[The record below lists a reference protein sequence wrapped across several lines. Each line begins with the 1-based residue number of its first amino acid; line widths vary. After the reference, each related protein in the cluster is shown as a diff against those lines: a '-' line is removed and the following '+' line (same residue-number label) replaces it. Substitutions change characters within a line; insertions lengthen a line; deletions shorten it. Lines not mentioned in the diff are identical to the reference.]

1 MRRPTLD
8 ALREALMAAVR
19 AREPFQVV
27 HFDGHGVMPGR
38 APTPGGWASGMY
50 KADASEGDLVFQKAN
65 GAADY
70 VPAGKVA
77 AVLQDARV
85 PLVVL
90 NACQSGAMGK
100 QVEAAVATRLLRA
113 GAASVVAMAYSV
125 YSVAAAEF
133 MTAFYESLF
142 AGDPV
147 SAAVTAGLRR
157 LFEHDQRPSLKGD
170 LALAD
175 WMVPV
180 HYHRREVRFTSLAT
194 IISSS
199 QPSLEQ
205 ALNDLHDL
213 PVRQADAD
221 ATESAVFVGRDWL
234 FLELETALRL
244 QRAVVLHGPGGT
256 GKTELARAFAHW
268 WQVTGGT
275 GDPGWMFWH
284 SFDPGTAIFGLY
296 FIVNEIG
303 QKLFGDE
310 FAYQDQGTRTQLVV
324 AESRS
329 ARCSW
334 RGTTSSRCSPCR
346 IRTRLRGWIRL
357 GVLPYGISYG
367 RSLHQVALARFLSP
381 AAPKRNGSVR
391 YAALLLAGLTATRRH
406 NMQITC

>member
-1 MRRPTLD
+1 MTDRLLVDLLADGRMSVAMWPDQEMPQTVAESNLSWPLDHQALEDLRWYLEDYLRVPFGVYEDRGSEIQTNLASWGEAVFGAVFGPGPARDAFMRAQDDGLELVFRSADPGLLELPWELMRDTYGPVALRLVGVGRSLPMGGLSRAATVPGGRLRILMVISRPLGAKDVGFRMIARPLLERIRSVRGEVDLVVLRPPTLD

-147 SAAVTAGLRR
+147 SAAVTAGRVASSNTISGRVSRGTWHWRTGWSRCTITDEKSGSRVWPPPAHPRNRR
-157 LFEHDQRPSLKGD
+157 LNKH
-170 LALAD
+170 
-175 WMVPV
+175 
-180 HYHRREVRFTSLAT
+180 
-194 IISSS
+194 
-199 QPSLEQ
+199 
-205 ALNDLHDL
+205 
-213 PVRQADAD
+213 
-221 ATESAVFVGRDWL
+221 
-234 FLELETALRL
+234 
-244 QRAVVLHGPGGT
+244 
-256 GKTELARAFAHW
+256 
-268 WQVTGGT
+268 
-275 GDPGWMFWH
+275 
-284 SFDPGTAIFGLY
+284 
-296 FIVNEIG
+296 
-303 QKLFGDE
+303 
-310 FAYQDQGTRTQLVV
+310 
-324 AESRS
+324 
-329 ARCSW
+329 
-334 RGTTSSRCSPCR
+334 
-346 IRTRLRGWIRL
+346 
-357 GVLPYGISYG
+357 
-367 RSLHQVALARFLSP
+367 
-381 AAPKRNGSVR
+381 
-391 YAALLLAGLTATRRH
+391 
-406 NMQITC
+406 